1 MKEVYRLQVRNI
13 SKYYDNCLA
22 NNRVTLRISQGEI
35 HALLG
40 ENGAGKS
47 TLMKIIYGLVR
58 PDAGEVFWEGEK
70 VNLNSPAQARMF
82 GVGMVFPHFSLF
94 ETLTVTENIA
104 LALPKTEKW
113 DLSQVEKKNSHSI

>member
-1 MKEVYRLQVRNI
+1 MKEVYRLQVRNV
-13 SKYYDNCLA
+13 SKSYADCLA
-22 NNRVTLRISQGEI
+22 NNRVSLRIEPGEI

-70 VNLNSPAQARMF
+70 VSFNSPAQARML
-82 GVGMVFPHFSLF
+82 GVGMVFQHFSLF
-94 ETLTVTENIA
+94 ESLTVTENIA

-113 DLSQVEKKNSHSI
+113 DLSRVEKKNSHSI